1 MTTSRVLVNRSARSL
16 SAVAL
21 SLMMMLGTSMTASAD
36 EADAKRLLKA
46 MSDYLAAQ
54 QAISFAYDAILEVVT
69 KDEQILALASSGNV
83 TLNRPDKILAMRSSG
98 FADVEMSFDGKT
110 LTLLGKNLNI
120 YAQEE
125 IPGSVDNLVDELRKR
140 NRPLPA
146 ADLLLTDP
154 YEALMQDVVDIK
166 DLGSGVI
173 GGVECDYLAF
183 RAKEVDWQIWIAQ
196 GERPYPCRYVIS
208 SKFMDGEPQ
217 YSIQVRDWKVGD
229 EVAATDFSF
238 EPPADAKKVDMKDL
252 EGADEL
258 PEHFQIGEA
267 Q

>member
-1 MTTSRVLVNRSARSL
+1 MTISRMLVNLTGRGL
-16 SAVAL
+16 SAIAL
-21 SLMMMLGTSMTASAD
+21 SLVMVGTSMTANAD

-54 QAISFAYDAILEVVT
+54 QAISFDYDAILEVVT
-69 KDEQILALASSGNV
+69 KDEQILALASSGSV
-83 TLNRPDKILAMRSSG
+83 TLNRPDKILATRSSG
-98 FADVEMSFDGKT
+98 FADVELFFDGKT
-110 LTLLGKNLNI
+110 LTLLGKNLNL
-120 YAQEE
+120 YAQEDV
-125 IPGSVDNLVDELRKR
+125 PGSVDNLVDELRKR

-154 YEALMQDVVDIK
+154 YEVLMQDVDDIK

-196 GERPYPCRYVIS
+196 GDRPYPCRYVIS
-208 SKFMDGEPQ
+208 SKFMDGSPQ
-217 YSIQVRDWKVGD
+217 YSIQVRDWKTGD
-229 EVAATDFSF
+229 EVAATDFAF
-238 EPPADAKKVDMKDL
+238 TPPADAKKVDLKNL
-252 EGADEL
+252 EGTDEL
-258 PEHFQIGEA
+258 PEHFQLGEA

>member
-1 MTTSRVLVNRSARSL
+1 MTTPRMLGKHSARSL
-16 SAVAL
+16 SAAAL

-54 QAISFAYDAILEVVT
+54 QAISFAYDAVLEVVT
-69 KDEQILALASSGNV
+69 KEEQILALASSGTV
-83 TLNRPDKILAMRSSG
+83 ALNRPDKILATRSSG
-98 FADVEMSFDGKT
+98 FADVQMSFDGKT
-110 LTLLGKNLNI
+110 LTVLGKNLNI
-120 YAQEE
+120 YAQQDV
-125 IPGSVDNLVDELRKR
+125 PGTVDNLVDELRKH

-146 ADLLLTDP
+146 ADLLLADP
-154 YEALMQDVVDIK
+154 YEVLMQDVEDIK
-166 DLGSGVI
+166 DLGSGVV

-183 RAKEVDWQIWIAQ
+183 RAKDVDWQIWIAQ

-208 SKFMDGEPQ
+208 SKFMDGSPQ
-217 YSIQVRDWKVGD
+217 YSIQVRDWKTGD

-238 EPPADAKKVDMKDL
+238 TPPTDAKQVDLKEL

-258 PEHFQIGEA
+258 PQHFQIGEA

>member
-1 MTTSRVLVNRSARSL
+1 MKRSVRSVPAMVLFVIAS
-16 SAVAL
+16 
-21 SLMMMLGTSMTASAD
+21 LGTPMGASAD

-46 MSDYLAAQ
+46 MSDYLVAQ
-54 QAISFAYDAILEVVT
+54 QAISFEYDATLEAIT
-69 KDEQILALASSGNV
+69 KEGQKLALASSG
-83 TLNRPDKILAMRSSG
+83 TLILNRPDRIRATRSSG

-120 YAQEE
+120 YAQQDV
-125 IPGSVDNLVDELRKR
+125 PGTVDNLVDELRKH

-146 ADLLLTDP
+146 ADLLLMDP
-154 YEALMQDVVDIK
+154 YEVLMQDVVDVK

-196 GERPYPCRYVIS
+196 GESPYPCRYVIT
-208 SKFMDGEPQ
+208 SKFMKGEPQ
-217 YSIQVRDWKVGD
+217 YSIQIRDWKAGA

-238 EPPADAKKVDMKDL
+238 KNPTDAKKVDLKNV
-252 EGADEL
+252 ADEL
-258 PEHFQIGEA
+258 PEHFKIGEA